1 MILEL
6 QRWRAPWALMLL
18 LLLLEFNSKVPSTQ
32 NAQFVELFA
41 GQAEVSCAL
50 RSCGLSGSTHDINI
64 DPQYM
69 DLCSTTGFL
78 LAVNELRRAEAGSL
92 CIFALRCAS
101 FSRMSRATAGR
112 NILFPLGNIQY
123 GFVQTGNLLSSR
135 LILMLYICC
144 WKGLR
149 WIVEQPEGTAFPLLP
164 RWQEFLKVAQVYS
177 TSFWMG
183 KFGGA
188 TAKRHRLWSNDYNL
202 LQEIHHEAGSMTR
215 AEMASLP
222 GGPLVK
228 RYVDK
233 SGLVRCTGLKEK
245 LKQSQLLGPTFTL
258 VYVLKLV
265 CVNLWLLQKPT
276 A

>member
-1 MILEL
+1 
-6 QRWRAPWALMLL
+6 
-18 LLLLEFNSKVPSTQ
+18 
-32 NAQFVELFA
+32 
-41 GQAEVSCAL
+41 
-50 RSCGLSGSTHDINI
+50 
-64 DPQYM
+64 
-69 DLCSTTGFL
+69 
-78 LAVNELRRAEAGSL
+78 
-92 CIFALRCAS
+92 
-101 FSRMSRATAGR
+101 
-112 NILFPLGNIQY
+112 
-123 GFVQTGNLLSSR
+123 
-135 LILMLYICC
+135 MLYICC

-164 RWQEFLKVAQVYS
+164 RWQEFLKVAQAAHLYFLGCLIYVGCLVELQKILNRTLQNTVCEVYS